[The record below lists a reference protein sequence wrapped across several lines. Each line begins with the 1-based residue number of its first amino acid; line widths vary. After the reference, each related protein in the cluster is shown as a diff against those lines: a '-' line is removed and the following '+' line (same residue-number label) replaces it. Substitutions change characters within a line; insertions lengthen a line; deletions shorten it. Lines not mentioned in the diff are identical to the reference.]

1 MKDRNIVL
9 VGFMGAGKTAIGR
22 VLAKQMNWTFV
33 DTDAAIEQEQG
44 VAVAHLFE
52 TQGEPHFRRIET
64 DTLKRVL
71 TASHQVIATGG
82 GAVLAQEN
90 CEAMLQGG
98 FVVALTADYTTIIQ
112 RVGGDQARPL
122 LQGDLKE
129 RVTSLLEQ
137 RKTAYDFADVK
148 LDTSGQTIEQII
160 EVILNKRKEA
170 VD

>member
-1 MKDRNIVL
+1 MKNRNIVL
-9 VGFMGAGKTAIGR
+9 VGFMGAGKTTVGK

-44 VAVAHLFE
+44 VTVARLFE
-52 TQGEPHFRRIET
+52 TRGELQFRRIET

-71 TASHQVIATGG
+71 SSGHQVIATGG

-90 CEAMLQGG
+90 CEAMLQDG
-98 FVVALTADYTTIIQ
+98 FVVALTADFATIIR

-122 LQGDLKE
+122 LQGDLNE
-129 RVTSLLEQ
+129 RVSSLLEK
-137 RKTAYDFADVK
+137 RKTAYDFADMK
-148 LDTSGQTIEQII
+148 IDTSKRTIEQVV
-160 EVILNKRKEA
+160 EVVLNRRKEA